1 MGHLIIGKQLEAF
14 HQSSDGANDLIRFRI
29 LDQAVI
35 YRYDSM
41 GAVLIHP
48 GNDLLISC
56 QRKGGGNLVAVVIR
70 VSIPM
75 IGSTEWNCFS
85 SPSTCAA

>member
-1 MGHLIIGKQLEAF
+1 MAEEALLGHLIIGKQLEAF
-14 HQSSDGANDLIRFRI
+14 HQPSDGANDLIRFRI

-70 VSIPM
+70 DFH
-75 IGSTEWNCFS
+75 TDDRLY
-85 SPSTCAA
+85 